1 MIPEPDFNRGAHWGL
16 AMHMGFGSQNESI
29 WIPEILGI
37 LGSGQA
43 PARRSEICGN
53 EAHLHH
59 IPIGRVAHTV
69 LGRQDHQPVEW
80 APVNAFLALFRPFG
94 TS

>member
-1 MIPEPDFNRGAHWGL
+1 MLSCSITLSQGSSGHITLVICPQRAYNSSYMPAAALRHPAHRG
-16 AMHMGFGSQNESI
+16 
-29 WIPEILGI
+29 
-37 LGSGQA
+37 
-43 PARRSEICGN
+43 EICGN